1 MMSEE
6 EPQGLMGGALLPDVD
21 DDKLESMMIAELDRA
36 LDGPPREEVP
46 AGTIL
51 LWEGQVVDRIAV
63 LLDGRVELTRSTD
76 EGHVVVHGES
86 TGRIIG
92 LASLTRA
99 RKASFTVRAATNLT
113 LLPIALPQL
122 DRALRAD
129 PELSQHFVNVLI
141 RSLARRHRRA
151 VELQIE
157 NTQLARSLEEERDQ
171 LRDALAQ
178 LEDAQAQVVQS
189 ARMATLGEMAAG
201 LAHELNNPVAA
212 LTRAAEHIAEDA
224 TELVTDCAQSTWRQT
239 VLERAIRAPARSTAE
254 HRRRRRELAAEVGDR
269 RLAERL
275 VAAGVEEPADAERL
289 LAEAGLTDREA
300 LLDELE
306 RLRRLGD
313 AVRNLR
319 GAAGRVSELVSSLRS
334 YARAGS
340 DLQPGIDVREGLE
353 DTLRLLNH
361 RLGAVDVVRAY
372 DDVPTITAQPGELSQ
387 AWTNIIA
394 NALDAMEDEGRL
406 IVEVGAQD
414 EAVRVRVADS
424 GPGVD
429 DVDLDRA
436 FEPHFTTKDGRVAYG
451 LGLGLSITRRI
462 VERHGG
468 EIALQPAEE
477 GAGAEVV
484 VTLPVRQPDGAGSPS
499 AEEASEPDE
508 AASPDPSTGPASEG
522 PAPSQEEPS

>member
-1 MMSEE
+1 
-6 EPQGLMGGALLPDVD
+6 MGGALLPDVD

-113 LLPIALPQL
+113 ILPIALPQL

-151 VELQIE
+151 VELQVE
-157 NTQLARSLEEERDQ
+157 NTQLARSLAEERDQ
-171 LRDALAQ
+171 LRDALDR

-212 LTRAAEHIAEDA
+212 LTRAAAHIAEDA
-224 TELVTDCAQSTWRQT
+224 TELVTDCTQSTWRQT
-239 VLERAIRAPARSTAE
+239 VLERAMSAPARSTSE
-254 HRRRRRELAAEVGDR
+254 HRRRRRELADELGDR

-275 VAAGVEEPADAERL
+275 VAAGVEDPADAERL
-289 LAEAGLTDREA
+289 LEEAGLTDREE
-300 LLDELE
+300 LLAELE

-319 GAAGRVSELVSSLRS
+319 GAAERVSDLVSSLRS

-340 DLQPGIDVREGLE
+340 DLQPGVDVREGLE

-361 RLGAVDVVRAY
+361 RLGAVDVVRDYAE
-372 DDVPTITAQPGELSQ
+372 VPTITAQPGELSQ
-387 AWTNIIA
+387 VWTNIIA

-406 IVEVGAQD
+406 VIDVRAEGND
-414 EAVRVRVADS
+414 IRVRVVDS

-429 DVDLDRA
+429 DVDLDRV

-468 EIALQPAEE
+468 TIVLQPAAE
-477 GAGAEVV
+477 GSGTEVV
-484 VTLPVRQPDGAGSPS
+484 VTLPTRQPDDATTQDTGETPETGGS
-499 AEEASEPDE
+499 
-508 AASPDPSTGPASEG
+508 ASPGPDTGSADAE

>member
-1 MMSEE
+1 MSEE
-6 EPQGLMGGALLPDVD
+6 EPAGLRGGALLPDVD
-21 DDKLESMMIAELDRA
+21 DEQLESMMIAELDRA
-36 LDGPPREEVP
+36 LDAPPREEVP

-76 EGHVVVHGES
+76 EGHIVVHGES

-113 LLPIALPQL
+113 ILPIGLRQL
-122 DRALRAD
+122 DHALRAD

-141 RSLARRHRRA
+141 RSLSRRHHRA
-151 VELQIE
+151 VELQVE
-157 NTQLARSLEEERDQ
+157 NTKLARSLAEERDQ
-171 LRDALAQ
+171 LRDTLAQ

-212 LTRAAEHIAEDA
+212 LTRAAEYIAEDA

-239 VLERAIRAPARSTAE
+239 VLERAMTTPARSTAE
-254 HRRRRRELAAEVGDR
+254 HRRRRRELADELGDR

-275 VAAGVEEPADAERL
+275 VAAGVEEAADAERL
-289 LAEAGLTDREA
+289 LAEAGVTDREA

-319 GAAGRVSELVSSLRS
+319 GAAGRVSELVASLRA

-340 DLQPGIDVREGLE
+340 DLQPGVDVREGLE

-387 AWTNIIA
+387 VWTNVIV
-394 NALDAMEDEGRL
+394 NALDAMDDEGRL
-406 IVEVGAQD
+406 VIEVGA
-414 EAVRVRVADS
+414 EHGTVRVRVADS

-429 DVDLDRA
+429 DVDLDRV

-477 GAGAEVV
+477 GTGAEVV
-484 VTLPVRQPDGAGSPS
+484 VSLPVRQPEGSAPAPS
-499 AEEASEPDE
+499 AAPSEPSQT
-508 AASPDPSTGPASEG
+508 ASPDPSAGPASER
-522 PAPSQEEPS
+522 PAPSEEEPS